1 MWLSDRSSTP
11 VISRNGDRI
20 LGRLPLYLSFL
31 MIVLMSSVL
40 VGFITYLLQVDK
52 VTAQQRQAQLSRVNQ
67 RLGELQGTIND
78 FNRRG
83 DLNAIHREIARL
95 SADPTLKLLLV
106 VDQDD
111 RVHFSSVIDYR
122 NRQSAD
128 IVDVDLRGLL
138 GKWADGFGGVN
149 FDAASGLL
157 VGNFPLDGIGAAG
170 VPFRTGQAQLIG
182 IFDISGPVE
191 AALFD
196 QQRYIIQ
203 QVMIYVVVLVLAF
216 LLLYGNIRSRFN
228 RIMQTARAFVAGDYG
243 TRIALDGN
251 DEFASIARTFDQMAK
266 EIQAQ
271 HSNLNQLAHFDPLT
285 QLPNRSHFLDQ
296 LERRIA
302 AGVEQPF
309 SVLFI
314 DLDRFKVVNDSLG
327 HHVGDEMLQVI
338 AHRIKG
344 GIKDTDTIARFGGD
358 EFLILVEGTERQAN
372 VIALLGRLLRH
383 IAEPMMLDG
392 HPVTTTASIGVARF
406 PSDGQTAPLLIQ
418 RADIAMYQAKARGK
432 NAYHFYQQETD
443 ALAPDRLRLEHHL
456 RQCIENGDVL
466 PYFQPIYDVRQR
478 RLLGLEALAHM
489 PDGQGGM
496 LPPDEL
502 ISIIEETG
510 MMNAFGRVMLHR
522 TIADYQQWGER
533 YDLQQMP
540 YLALNLS
547 CSQLDQ
553 PDFLEQ
559 VDALLQD
566 TGVDPHK
573 LEFEITESTI
583 IRNVDQKLELLR
595 AIRERGIRIAI
606 DDFGTGYSSLSY
618 LKKLPIDTLKIDRS
632 FVRDIN
638 MDADDNAIIE
648 TIIAMAAKLG
658 LGVVAEGVE
667 TREQLAFLR
676 AHQCEVIQGY
686 YFKRPAPLKD
696 LWSDEASLLKELEV
710 EA

>member
-1 MWLSDRSSTP
+1 MWWSGHSSIP
-11 VISRNGDRI
+11 VISRNGVRI

-31 MIVLMSSVL
+31 MIVLVSSVL

-52 VTAQQRQAQLSRVNQ
+52 VSAQQRQAQLSRVNQ

-106 VDQDD
+106 VDQND
-111 RVHFSSVIDYR
+111 RVHFSSVIEYR
-122 NRQSAD
+122 NRQTVEIAE
-128 IVDVDLRGLL
+128 VDLRALTEH
-138 GKWADGFGGVN
+138 KEDGFGGAYY
-149 FDAASGLL
+149 DQSSGLL
-157 VGNFPLDGIGAAG
+157 VGNFPLDGISQSG
-170 VPFRTGQAQLIG
+170 VPFRTGEARLIG
-182 IFDISGPVE
+182 IFDISGPLR
-191 AALFD
+191 AALYD

-203 QVMIYVVVLVLAF
+203 QVAIYVVVLVLAF

-243 TRIALDGN
+243 TRIDLDGN

-266 EIQAQ
+266 EIEAQ

-302 AGVEQPF
+302 QGVEQPF

-344 GIKDTDTIARFGGD
+344 GIKETDTVARFGGD
-358 EFLILVEGTERQAN
+358 EFLILVEGTERQTN
-372 VIALLGRLLRH
+372 VVALLGRLLRH
-383 IAEPMMLDG
+383 IAEPMMLEG

-406 PSDGQTAPLLIQ
+406 PSDGQTAQLLIQ
-418 RADIAMYQAKARGK
+418 RADIAMYQAKAGGK
-432 NAYHFYQQETD
+432 NAYHFYQPETD
-443 ALAPDRLRLEHHL
+443 ALAPDQLSLEHHL
-456 RQCIENGDVL
+456 RQCIENADVL
-466 PYFQPIYDVRQR
+466 PYFQPIYDVRR
-478 RLLGLEALAHM
+478 RSLLGLEALAHM
-489 PDGQGGM
+489 PDGQGGV
-496 LPPDEL
+496 LPPGVL
-502 ISIIEETG
+502 IPIIEETG
-510 MMNAFGRVMLHR
+510 MMNSFGRVMLR
-522 TIADYQQWGER
+522 RAISDYQQWSER
-533 YDLQQMP
+533 CGLQRMP

-559 VDALLQD
+559 VDAMLQD
-566 TGVDPHK
+566 TGMDPRL

-595 AIRERGIRIAI
+595 AIRQRGIRIAI

-618 LKKLPIDTLKIDRS
+618 LKKLPLDTLKIDRS

-638 MDADDNAIIE
+638 MDTDDNAIIE

-667 TREQLAFLR
+667 TREQLDFLQ
-676 AHQCEVIQGY
+676 AQHCDVIQGY
-686 YFKRPAPLKD
+686 YFKRPAPLED

-710 EA
+710 ES